1 VSISLV
7 LSAWPWL
14 LVKSIPRL
22 QRSLGPWIIGSR
34 ASRHQGF
41 WIPFFLDT
49 LSPSL
54 PGLLVSWCLVSSASR
69 FLYAKFSMSKVAAI
83 PIFQVSERPEAHR
96 HQPGTAALV
105 PWSHDTPF
113 PRFVI
118 PLFSGFQVSESSSSQ
133 VPESRW
139 ITNCRNPPWKQGP
152 HVPSFLGFWSTTV
165 CRNLADRGLSAIK
178 APGTACSFN
187 SLGFEASRQQA
198 CHDGSSNLD
207 PQATRFQ
214 GLKLTDPTSWP
225 DRHGP
230 WSAWSQVV
238 KRVQFA

>member
-69 FLYAKFSMSKVAAI
+69 FLYAKFSMSKVAVI

-133 VPESRW
+133 VPKFLRVAGSPTVVILHGSKVRTFPASLVSGPPRFAGTLLIEVYRQSRLLGQHALSIRLASRLRGSRPAMMAQATW
-139 ITNCRNPPWKQGP
+139 TLKQ
-152 HVPSFLGFWSTTV
+152 LGFKV
-165 CRNLADRGLSAIK
+165 
-178 APGTACSFN
+178 
-187 SLGFEASRQQA
+187 
-198 CHDGSSNLD
+198 SS
-207 PQATRFQ
+207 
-214 GLKLTDPTSWP
+214 
-225 DRHGP
+225 
-230 WSAWSQVV
+230 
-238 KRVQFA
+238 

>member
-1 VSISLV
+1 MPSSQCRKVPRYPFSKFLNV
-7 LSAWPWL
+7 PRHTGTNLEQPPWFL
-14 LVKSIPRL
+14 GAITPR
-22 QRSLGPWIIGSR
+22 
-34 ASRHQGF
+34 
-41 WIPFFLDT
+41 FLD
-49 LSPSL
+49 
-54 PGLLVSWCLVSSASR
+54 LLFPC
-69 FLYAKFSMSKVAAI
+69 FLAFEFLRVQVPKF
-83 PIFQVSERPEAHR
+83 P
-96 HQPGTAALV
+96 
-105 PWSHDTPF
+105 
-113 PRFVI
+113 
-118 PLFSGFQVSESSSSQ
+118 SSQ

-139 ITNCRNPPWKQGP
+139 ITNCCNPPWNQGP
-152 HVPSFLGFWSTTV
+152 HVPSFLAFWSTTV

-187 SLGFEASRQQA
+187 SLGFEVSRQHA

-207 PQATRFQ
+207 PQTTRFQ